1 MGLDIDDPEFGG
13 EQNIALDMI
22 FSMKALAFCQKSI
35 SEIERFDAYFDQ
47 LEQNPS
53 VQATLKSEVSRLND
67 MKSCD

>member
-35 SEIERFDAYFDQ
+35 SEIERFDAYFD
-47 LEQNPS
+47 
-53 VQATLKSEVSRLND
+53 
-67 MKSCD
+67 